1 MILEF
6 NKFNV
11 ILYFL
16 TGTTI
21 AVGFKRFIYGSL
33 IVIMSAFILLQTLV
47 LRSNNVDILRYQN
60 IIKIPAFLFLVLLII
75 VSLFVLQKSTVE
87 VSQKLFSL
95 LFLLLSLGL
104 SLTKGYFKDNP
115 IFSLPLTN
123 YIPSLLFMIVL
134 LSVSVIPDNQEILE
148 REYVDLKGLKGT
160 IS

>member
-21 AVGFKRFIYGSL
+21 AIGFKRFIYGSL

-47 LRSNNVDILRYQN
+47 LRSDNADILRYQN
-60 IIKIPAFLFLVLLII
+60 IIKIPAFLFLLLIII
-75 VSLFVLQKSTVE
+75 VSLFILQKSTIE
-87 VSQKLFSL
+87 VSQKLFSI
-95 LFLLLSLGL
+95 LFLLLSLGF

-115 IFSLPLTN
+115 IFSLSLTN
-123 YIPSLLFMIVL
+123 YISSLLLMIVL
-134 LSVSVIPDNQEILE
+134 ISVSVIPDNQEILE
-148 REYVDLKGLKGT
+148 REYVDLKGRN
-160 IS
+160 